1 MTIAIIDYGSGNL
14 RSVSKS
20 VEKSVN
26 DLNLKKKVLVT
37 NKPEDI
43 KKSDRIILP
52 GVGSFSDCMQ
62 GLQKISG
69 LLEALY
75 SSVCEQKKPFFGIC
89 VGMQLMSETSF
100 ENGKH
105 KGFSWIPS
113 EVIPIENKNK
123 KLKIP
128 HMGWNELKILQP
140 DHYLLKNVS
149 NNAHAYFVHS
159 YFVTVKEDKCKLLE
173 VEYGNQLTA
182 AVVVENKFGT
192 QFHPE
197 KSQATGR
204 SIINNFLT
212 WRP

>member
-37 NKPEDI
+37 NNPEDI

-159 YFVTVKEDKCKLLE
+159 YFFNCKESGNIIASSH
-173 VEYGNQLTA
+173 YGSSFASIVGQ
-182 AVVVENKFGT
+182 EN
-192 QFHPE
+192 
-197 KSQATGR
+197 
-204 SIINNFLT
+204 IY
-212 WRP
+212 